1 MNLVYFVVDLHGQL
15 RRVPTDA
22 AEAVWESRSGTNVFD
37 VAIGEELR
45 MVSALVDVDLDPV
58 VCFFMKLD
66 VDGEEIT
73 DESRLDAYEAVTAK
87 HAHRNDHPAAQRQ
100 LEGWPSDWQTQLAV
114 ALDVP
119 VAGLKRIAIGG
130 PLLMS
135 DLWGVPVSR
144 VVEYFEE
151 AIEEG
156 LDS

>member
-1 MNLVYFVVDLHGQL
+1 MHLVYFVVDVEGQL
-15 RRVPTDA
+15 RRVPTEA
-22 AEAVWESRSGTNVFD
+22 AEAVWEGRAGTDIFS
-37 VAIGEELR
+37 VALGEELR
-45 MVSALVDVDLDPV
+45 MVSALIDGDLDPV

-66 VDGEEIT
+66 VHGEEIT

-87 HAHRNDHPAAQRQ
+87 HAQHENHPAAQRQ